1 MACNSDGPAVD
12 HLEGPTEPKKSRP
25 FSSPVSIY
33 FFFEIDTQNLTIN
46 YFSFNYSLMILWA

>member
-33 FFFEIDTQNLTIN
+33 FFFLEIDTQ
-46 YFSFNYSLMILWA
+46 